1 MSKTDNDDSM
11 MAECGNCR
19 AVIPSD
25 STECPE
31 CNIKFSGMSEEDLG
45 ECGAC
50 GFLVPLEST
59 SCSSCGVIF
68 VADDVMDVLR
78 KWLSNT
84 GLNIKSLF
92 DKFDTNGDGIIDSD
106 ELRKGL
112 LSLNLA
118 DLPPSQ
124 VERLIEQI
132 DIDGDGK
139 IDLAELEKS
148 VTGSDYVASKDE
160 TEEDS
165 DKGEEDE
172 ADEETEEDSDKVEE
186 DEVDEKTE
194 EDSDEVEEDEA
205 EEDDSVAAKEDEAD
219 AEKAMINL
227 CNAII
232 SNGMTIREA
241 FESIDKDGD
250 GRINGPE
257 LQAGLKALA
266 GDELSAFEVVAIL
279 GTMDEDGDGTLDPME
294 LVKALESLDMDLT
307 VDHTPEQGDESNE
320 ILPDDILKLMIDA
333 MDRNDSNPATIFHA
347 LDEDGDKFISV
358 EELTNTINDVL
369 EEDEISEDS
378 ISNFVATLDT
388 DSDGNIDIIEFISA
402 IEGEIGIDSVDD
414 DEEEKIP
421 KEFPSAIQSSM
432 MSKKWSDIWWPLIH
446 AAFFIFILAWV
457 VNGSIGLVDG
467 SGGPVELDSKYG
479 MGFEGVSDGEIYS
492 CDSDVQADKC
502 ANSLTPFSGENGASS
517 MPKGFYAD
525 GIFFIILG
533 IIGMGGSMFTHL
545 VLAKGWRA
553 RVKAMKEVESDTED
567 AKEASEGD
575 DEDDSDSDDEGDS
588 DDDEEQV
595 KEESDGD
602 SDSDDEEDSDEED
615 SDEEDDIDIGSHIGL
630 TVEDEDFFGVI
641 IEFDDEDKLVTI
653 KEDGSGDEITGYQ
666 DEMFL
671 E

>member
-1 MSKTDNDDSM
+1 MTETDNDETS

-31 CNIKFSGMSEEDLG
+31 CEIKFSGISEDALG

-92 DKFDTNGDGIIDSD
+92 DKFDTNGDGMIDSD

-112 LSLNLA
+112 LGLNLA

-132 DIDGDGK
+132 DVDGDGK

-148 VTGSDYVASKDE
+148 VTGSDYVPSKNDAE
-160 TEEDS
+160 
-165 DKGEEDE
+165 
-172 ADEETEEDSDKVEE
+172 EETEEDSGDDESDKEDEVEEEDSGDDDSDEEDAEE
-186 DEVDEKTE
+186 DEV
-194 EDSDEVEEDEA
+194 V
-205 EEDDSVAAKEDEAD
+205 
-219 AEKAMINL
+219 
-227 CNAII
+227 
-232 SNGMTIREA
+232 
-241 FESIDKDGD
+241 
-250 GRINGPE
+250 
-257 LQAGLKALA
+257 
-266 GDELSAFEVVAIL
+266 
-279 GTMDEDGDGTLDPME
+279 
-294 LVKALESLDMDLT
+294 
-307 VDHTPEQGDESNE
+307 E
-320 ILPDDILKLMIDA
+320 ILPDDIIKLLIDA
-333 MDRNDSNPATIFHA
+333 MDRDDTNPASIFHT
-347 LDEDGDKFISV
+347 LDEDGDKFITA
-358 EELTNTINDVL
+358 EELSNTINDVL
-369 EEDEISEDS
+369 EGEEIAETS
-378 ISNFVATLDT
+378 IADFIGTLDA
-388 DSDGNIDIIEFISA
+388 DSDGNIDIVEFITA
-402 IEGEIGIDSVDD
+402 IENEIGLDSIDDE
-414 DEEEKIP
+414 EEEKIP

-432 MSKKWSDIWWPLIH
+432 MSKKWNDVWWPLIH

-457 VNGSIGLVDG
+457 VNGFIGPVDG
-467 SGGPVELDSKYG
+467 SGGSIELDSKYG
-479 MGFEGVSDGEIYS
+479 MGFEGINEGEIYS
-492 CDSDVQADKC
+492 CDSDVQADGC

-517 MPKGFYAD
+517 MPKGFYTD
-525 GIFFIILG
+525 GIIFILLG
-533 IIGMGGSMFTHL
+533 AIGMGGSLFTHL

-567 AKEASEGD
+567 AKEASES
-575 DEDDSDSDDEGDS
+575 EDA
-588 DDDEEQV
+588 
-595 KEESDGD
+595 EES
-602 SDSDDEEDSDEED
+602 DSDEETTD
-615 SDEEDDIDIGSHIGL
+615 DEEATDDEDQVEEESDDEAEEDSEDDDGSDEDDDIDIGSHVGL

-641 IEFDDEDKLVTI
+641 IEFDDEDGLVTI

>member
-1 MSKTDNDDSM
+1 MSETDNDEIAK
-11 MAECGNCR
+11 AECGNCR
-19 AVIPSD
+19 AVIASD

-50 GFLVPLEST
+50 GTLVPLEST

-106 ELRKGL
+106 ELREGL

-124 VERLIEQI
+124 VDRLIEQI

-139 IDLAELEKS
+139 INLAELEKS
-148 VTGSDYVASKDE
+148 VTGSEYVASKDDA
-160 TEEDS
+160 EEDS
-165 DKGEEDE
+165 EDDE
-172 ADEETEEDSDKVEE
+172 ADKEDKVEE
-186 DEVDEKTE
+186 KESDEE
-194 EDSDEVEEDEA
+194 EDNSSASQEDEA
-205 EEDDSVAAKEDEAD
+205 NT
-219 AEKAMINL
+219 EKAMINL

-232 SNGMTIREA
+232 SSGMTIREA

-257 LQAGLKALA
+257 LQAGLKALSD
-266 GDELSAFEVVAIL
+266 DELSAFEIVAIL
-279 GTMDEDGDGTLDPME
+279 GTLDEDGDGTLDPME
-294 LVKALESLDMDLT
+294 LVKALESLDMNLT
-307 VDHTPEQGDESNE
+307 VDHPTVQEDEPIE
-320 ILPDDILKLMIDA
+320 LLPDDILKLMIDA
-333 MDRNDSNPATIFHA
+333 MDRNDTNPATIFHE

-369 EEDEISEDS
+369 EGDEIAETS
-378 ISNFVATLDT
+378 ISDFIATLDA
-388 DSDGNIDIIEFISA
+388 DSDGNIDIIEFITA
-402 IEGEIGIDSVDD
+402 IENEIGLDSVDD
-414 DEEEKIP
+414 DDEEEIP

-432 MSKKWSDIWWPLIH
+432 MSKKWNDIWWPLIH

-457 VNGSIGLVDG
+457 ANGFIGPVDG

-479 MGFEGVSDGEIYS
+479 MGFDGFSEGDIYP
-492 CDSDVQADKC
+492 CDSDVQADGC
-502 ANSLTPFSGENGASS
+502 ANSLTLFSGENGASS
-517 MPKGFYAD
+517 MPQGFYSD

-533 IIGMGGSMFTHL
+533 MIGLGGSMFTHL

-553 RVKAMKEVESDTED
+553 RLKAMKEVEGDTED

-575 DEDDSDSDDEGDS
+575 DDEDSDSDEEATDDEEASDDEDQVEEESDEDS
-588 DDDEEQV
+588 DDD
-595 KEESDGD
+595 DG
-602 SDSDDEEDSDEED
+602 SDED
-615 SDEEDDIDIGSHIGL
+615 DDIDIGSKIGL

-641 IEFDDEDKLVTI
+641 IEFDDDDGLVTI
-653 KEDGSGDEITGYQ
+653 KENGSGDEITGYQ